1 MFTKRHYILVAAQ
14 IKRIRSRAE
23 RGDVCAGF
31 ASTFSEDNPLFS
43 PVKFYK
49 ASNVRLES

>member
-1 MFTKRHYILVAAQ
+1 MYTRKDYVLVAEQ

-31 ASTFSEDNPLFS
+31 ASTFSADNPRFS
-43 PVKFYK
+43 PAKFYK